1 MSYIT
6 KLVMA
11 LEFLKSRVTVMM
23 KERDKAIDRADALQD
38 TVRQATDVINKLESD
53 KRDVEGSFTRLGRLG
68 RLYC

>member
-53 KRDVEGSFTRLGRLG
+53 KRDVEGLFTRLGRLG
-68 RLYC
+68 R

>member
-38 TVRQATDVINKLESD
+38 TVRRATDVINKLESD
-53 KRDVEGSFTRLGRLG
+53 KRDVEGLFTRLGRLG

>member
-38 TVRQATDVINKLESD
+38 TVRRATDVINKLESD
-53 KRDVEGSFTRLGRLG
+53 KRDVEGLFTRLGRLG
-68 RLYC
+68 R